1 MAPPS
6 YSMRG
11 AGQFSSG
18 CVSADSSEGE
28 GSKQGVL
35 AEGHPGPPGEDTASL
50 SLPQLQKGGNVRSPS
65 QEKTSGGWGRS
76 LASLCTFSLTS
87 TQSGRRGLG
96 EGTEHAPRCTLHAR
110 SGRGRRGEVSH
121 REDVTTSRPENWTW
135 ASSSR
140 LLSLEHT
147 LSPPFPQ

>member
-18 CVSADSSEGE
+18 CVSADSSQGE

-65 QEKTSGGWGRS
+65 QEKTSGGGRGRS
-76 LASLCTFSLTS
+76 LASLCTFSLTP
-87 TQSGRRGLG
+87 TQWEAWEKGLSM
-96 EGTEHAPRCTLHAR
+96 LHAAHSTPAVGGGGGGR
-110 SGRGRRGEVSH
+110 SVIERM
-121 REDVTTSRPENWTW
+121 
-135 ASSSR
+135 
-140 LLSLEHT
+140 
-147 LSPPFPQ
+147 